1 MGSMRTRAG
10 SVPRGTDPSA
20 LRLSA
25 ITGAPMCQHCPTCRR
40 NSLLITRSRSAA
52 RSGWR
57 ARPAIGFARNT
68 RRLPPGSD
76 WRYPRVSS
84 RSRRF
89 TRFLVTAD
97 PTARL
102 TTNPTLGGCSAAP
115 APTSRWPTTVGR
127 PARAPLRTVRV
138 NSALRRI
145 RAGGGRI
152 RHSASRG
159 PYACVRRARHGRPG
173 CACAAG
179 SHASS
184 RGADCS
190 AGTCAYSLGL
200 QGTLYD
206 DGRIGNDAVLTG
218 RTVDQVLPVDSTQA
232 TIWNTAVCPASPA
245 VAS

>member
-1 MGSMRTRAG
+1 MRAG
-10 SVPRGTDPSA
+10 TVLRGTDPFA
-20 LRLSA
+20 IRLSGIA
-25 ITGAPMCQHCPTCRR
+25 GAPISQHCPTCRR

-102 TTNPTLGGCSAAP
+102 TTNPTLAASSTGP
-115 APTSRWPTTVGR
+115 ASTSRWPTSVGR
-127 PARAPLRTVRV
+127 PARTPPRTARV
-138 NSALRRI
+138 NSALRRM
-145 RAGGGRI
+145 RDSGGRI
-152 RHSASRG
+152 RHSAFRD
-159 PYACVRRARHGRPG
+159 PCACVPQGQPGRPG
-173 CACAAG
+173 CACATG

-184 RGADCS
+184 RGADYS

-200 QGTLYD
+200 QGKLRD
-206 DGRIGNDAVLTG
+206 IAVLTG
-218 RTVDQVLPVDSTQA
+218 RTRDQVRPVDSLQA

-245 VAS
+245 VGT